1 MWLVG
6 CLLMLM
12 LMLCIVSLVF
22 GIIYSHPLIFSP
34 PPLHIIIHRHKVPPR
49 NLLNLAQRYHTE
61 ITLQPLMAQA
71 SSIALLQPPPSW
83 GLASSADADWV
94 IRQRMREEYGL
105 TKKKK
110 LNRHQRKKKLK
121 LSAAEAS
128 SSSSSSGTS
137 KNSSASVIV
146 STELLLFDKPS
157 IQALIASGTGPDG
170 RLEARKLRKKRRRI
184 AQSLAVVLVSV
195 LVAYGRKYY
204 ISLPSSSST
213 GVVSSSLS
221 VPAAQS
227 QVSSD
232 AATISQQQRRSSTAS
247 HHIPVEEEKKP
258 RLSNLTSIQK
268 SHLASLIQEE
278 EPQDEEIQKQV
289 NVQQRKRYTEQP
301 EEVLIEKE
309 EEDGDV
315 VDKVSLLF

>member
-1 MWLVG
+1 
-6 CLLMLM
+6 
-12 LMLCIVSLVF
+12 MLCALLLLRHYI
-22 GIIYSHPLIFSP
+22 HPLTLASIFLTI
-34 PPLHIIIHRHKVPPR
+34 PPLYIHRHKVPPR

-71 SSIALLQPPPSW
+71 SSIALLHPPPSW

-121 LSAAEAS
+121 LEAS
-128 SSSSSSGTS
+128 SSSSVANKDSS
-137 KNSSASVIV
+137 SSVVV
-146 STELLLFDKPS
+146 STDLLLFDRPS

-184 AQSLAVVLVSV
+184 VQSLAVVLVSV
-195 LVAYGRKYY
+195 LVAYGRRKYY

-213 GVVSSSLS
+213 GVVLSSSS

-227 QVSSD
+227 DVSDVNVS
-232 AATISQQQRRSSTAS
+232 ASQRRHSSTA
-247 HHIPVEEEKKP
+247 HHVSEVEEKKP

-278 EPQDEEIQKQV
+278 EPRDEEIQKQV
-289 NVQQRKRYTEQP
+289 NVQQKKRYNEY
-301 EEVLIEKE
+301 EEELIEE
-309 EEDGDV
+309 EEDDGDV
-315 VDKVSLLF
+315 VDKVS

>member
-170 RLEARKLRKKRRRI
+170 RLEARKLRKKRRGLPKVWQLYLYRFWSHMEESTTSPCRRLLLR
-184 AQSLAVVLVSV
+184 AWYHPLCRYLLHNHRYHQMPPLYPNNNDVVLP
-195 LVAYGRKYY
+195 LL
-204 ISLPSSSST
+204 I
-213 GVVSSSLS
+213 
-221 VPAAQS
+221 
-227 QVSSD
+227 
-232 AATISQQQRRSSTAS
+232 
-247 HHIPVEEEKKP
+247 
-258 RLSNLTSIQK
+258 TS
-268 SHLASLIQEE
+268 
-278 EPQDEEIQKQV
+278 P
-289 NVQQRKRYTEQP
+289 
-301 EEVLIEKE
+301 
-309 EEDGDV
+309 
-315 VDKVSLLF
+315 

>member
-1 MWLVG
+1 MVGWLSIDVV
-6 CLLMLM
+6 CSSA
-12 LMLCIVSLVF
+12 SL
-22 GIIYSHPLIFSP
+22 PLYILSLSSIFSTTVP
-34 PPLHIIIHRHKVPPR
+34 HYHIHRHKVPPR

-94 IRQRMREEYGL
+94 IRQKMIEEYGL

-128 SSSSSSGTS
+128 SSSSAANKSS
-137 KNSSASVIV
+137 SSVMV
-146 STELLLFDKPS
+146 STDLLLFDKPS

-184 AQSLAVVLVSV
+184 VQSLAVVLVSV

-213 GVVSSSLS
+213 GVVLSSSS
-221 VPAAQS
+221 VPAAPLEA
-227 QVSSD
+227 SD
-232 AATISQQQRRSSTAS
+232 AATISQQRRRSSTAS
-247 HHIPVEEEKKP
+247 HHVSEVEEKKP
-258 RLSNLTSIQK
+258 RICNLTSIQK

-301 EEVLIEKE
+301 EEELIEE
-309 EEDGDV
+309 EGEDED
-315 VDKVSLLF
+315 

>member
-1 MWLVG
+1 
-6 CLLMLM
+6 
-12 LMLCIVSLVF
+12 
-22 GIIYSHPLIFSP
+22 
-34 PPLHIIIHRHKVPPR
+34 
-49 NLLNLAQRYHTE
+49 
-61 ITLQPLMAQA
+61 MAQA

-128 SSSSSSGTS
+128 SSSSVSN
-137 KNSSASVIV
+137 KNSSGSVKV
-146 STELLLFDKPS
+146 STELLPFDKPS

-204 ISLPSSSST
+204 ISLPSSMD
-213 GVVSSSLS
+213 VVLSSSS
-221 VPAAQS
+221 VPVAQS

-232 AATISQQQRRSSTAS
+232 VNVSASQQRHSSTT
-247 HHIPVEEEKKP
+247 HHVSEVEEKKP

-278 EPQDEEIQKQV
+278 EPQAEEIQKQV

-301 EEVLIEKE
+301 EEELIEE
-309 EEDGDV
+309 EGEDEDGDV
-315 VDKVSLLF
+315 VDKVSL

>member
-1 MWLVG
+1 
-6 CLLMLM
+6 
-12 LMLCIVSLVF
+12 
-22 GIIYSHPLIFSP
+22 
-34 PPLHIIIHRHKVPPR
+34 
-49 NLLNLAQRYHTE
+49 
-61 ITLQPLMAQA
+61 MAQA

-121 LSAAEAS
+121 LSTAEAS
-128 SSSSSSGTS
+128 SSSLANKSSS
-137 KNSSASVIV
+137 SVVV
-146 STELLLFDKPS
+146 STDLLLFDKPS

-184 AQSLAVVLVSV
+184 VQSLAVVLVSV
-195 LVAYGRKYY
+195 LVAYGRRKYY
-204 ISLPSSSST
+204 ISLPSSSLT
-213 GVVSSSLS
+213 GVVLSSSS
-221 VPAAQS
+221 VPAAPS
-227 QVSSD
+227 DLSDVTVS
-232 AATISQQQRRSSTAS
+232 ASQQQRQHSSTA
-247 HHIPVEEEKKP
+247 HHVLPQVEEKKP

-268 SHLASLIQEE
+268 THLASLIQEE

-301 EEVLIEKE
+301 EEELIKE
-309 EEDGDV
+309 EDDV
-315 VDKVSLLF
+315 VDKVSYRYFMLF